1 MQVRIIIRLSPVKPI
16 DPVLKIGNV
25 FKQLPCLG
33 HHREKI
39 ELSSGK
45 LRLRCVRCG
54 RESPGWDLECREN
67 QNVLTGQAAVQ
78 LGQPKALRL

>member
-1 MQVRIIIRLSPVKPI
+1 MQIRITIRLSPVKPI
-16 DPVLKIGNV
+16 DPGQIRNV
-25 FKQLPCLG
+25 FKQLPCFG

-54 RESPGWDLECREN
+54 RESPGWDLERRED
-67 QNVLTGQAAVQ
+67 QNVLTRQTTVH
-78 LGQPKALRL
+78 LG